1 MSIAENWPSDR
12 KLQLGLM
19 GLQAPQRWKKSDSP
33 IDQWICLWVN
43 ILSHDSLKHVYI
55 IINNYIYTCFYDWY
69 YIYMC
74 VYMYIHIYMYN
85 YIYICIYMYI
95 YIYIYIWFYLI
106 LYVYCVCICIYIYIV
121 YLCLFVFIA
130 YIYISTKLW
139 CSNMFLNF
147 TILTIK
153 RYIVQ
158 CEAPKIAK
166 LVYNSNN
173 YGLWYL

>member
-1 MSIAENWPSDR
+1 MMSIAENWPSDR

-55 IINNYIYTCFYDWY
+55 IINNYIYTWFLWL
-69 YIYMC
+69 ILYMC

-95 YIYIYIWFYLI
+95 YIWFYMYTVYIYSLFMFICFYCVYIYIYQTMMFKHVSEFYH
-106 LYVYCVCICIYIYIV
+106 
-121 YLCLFVFIA
+121 
-130 YIYISTKLW
+130 
-139 CSNMFLNF
+139 
-147 TILTIK
+147 
-153 RYIVQ
+153 
-158 CEAPKIAK
+158 P
-166 LVYNSNN
+166 N
-173 YGLWYL
+173 YKEIHCTMRGPQDS